1 MSTQQLFFMEPDQ
14 DYRSD
19 SLKADVAVSDRPL
32 VADTAQH
39 FEDCHND
46 YLFAWAN
53 SDNLAFH
60 YGYWD
65 SPEPYNQHQ
74 ALINKN
80 QLLYD
85 KVKIRPT
92 DRVLD
97 AGCGIGGSSIWMAK
111 NFGNRATGVTISGK
125 QVGYATNYAK
135 KKGVANLVDFVQTD
149 FCNTPFEDESFD
161 VVWNAEAVSHT
172 QFKGAFLKEAF
183 RLLKPGGRIVYCDA
197 FMMQRGFNEEQW
209 QTMLGFFNGWA
220 VPNLCYCDE
229 FQGLLEGCGFQGIE
243 LDYIHEQTIQS
254 AEYMYKVTK
263 RLYPLQKL
271 SQWLG
276 LRNKAQTANYYA
288 GLAQYDMFRNRY
300 AEYCVF
306 TATKP

>member
-1 MSTQQLFFMEPDQ
+1 MTTYYLEPDQ
-14 DYRSD
+14 DYRDD
-19 SLKADVAVSDRPL
+19 SLSKNQKVSEREL
-32 VADTAQH
+32 VEDTAQH

-46 YLFAWAN
+46 YLFAWCN

-65 SPEPYNQHQ
+65 SDEPYNQHQ

-85 KVKIRPT
+85 KAKITPE

-97 AGCGIGGSSIWMAK
+97 AGCGVGGSSMWMAK
-111 NFGNRATGVTISGK
+111 NFKNRATGITLSGK
-125 QVGYATNYAK
+125 QVDYATKQAK
-135 KKGVANLVDFVQTD
+135 RKQVSDLADFVKTD

-161 VVWNAEAVSHT
+161 VVWAAESVCHT
-172 QFKGAFLKEAF
+172 QYKGKFLQEAY
-183 RLLKPGGRIVYCDA
+183 RLLKPGGRLVYCDA
-197 FMMQRGFNEEQW
+197 FMMRKEFNKEQW
-209 QTMLGFFNGWA
+209 QTMMDFFNGWA

-229 FQGLLEGCGFQGIE
+229 FEGLLNQSNFKNIE
-243 LDYIHEQTIQS
+243 LQYIHEQTIQS

-263 RLYPLQKL
+263 RLYPIQKL

-306 TATKP
+306 TATKE

>member
-1 MSTQQLFFMEPDQ
+1 MNSQAIFQLEPDQ
-14 DYRSD
+14 DYRTD
-19 SLKADVAVSDRPL
+19 SLSKKDTLSDRAL
-32 VADTAQH
+32 EIDTAQH

-46 YLFAWAN
+46 YLFAWCN

-65 SPEPYNQHQ
+65 SDKPYEQHQ

-85 KVKIRPT
+85 KAEIKPT

-125 QVGYATNYAK
+125 QVDYAAKQAK
-135 KKGVANLVDFVQTD
+135 KNGVKGLADFVKTN
-149 FCNTPFEDESFD
+149 FCDTPFDDETFD
-161 VVWNAEAVSHT
+161 VIWAAEAVCHT
-172 QFKGAFLKEAF
+172 QYKGKFLEEAY
-183 RLLKPGGRIVYCDA
+183 RVLKPGGRIVYCDA
-197 FMMQRGFNEEQW
+197 FMMQRQFNQQQW
-209 QTMLGFFNGWA
+209 QTMLDFFNGWA

-229 FQGLLEGCGFQGIE
+229 FEELLSNNHFKQIE
-243 LDYIHEQTIQS
+243 LDYIHQQTIQS
-254 AEYMYKVTK
+254 AEYMHKITK
-263 RLYPLQKL
+263 RLYPVQKL

-276 LRNKAQTANYYA
+276 LRSKAQTANYNA
-288 GLAQYDMFRNRY
+288 GLAQYDMFKNRY

-306 TATKP
+306 TAVK

>member
-1 MSTQQLFFMEPDQ
+1 MTEQILYRLKPDQ
-14 DYRSD
+14 DYRDD
-19 SLKADVAVSDRPL
+19 SLAKNISLSEREL
-32 VADTAQH
+32 VEDTAQH

-46 YLFAWAN
+46 YLFAWCN

-65 SPEPYNQHQ
+65 SPEPYQQHQ

-85 KVKIRPT
+85 KAGIKPT
-92 DRVLD
+92 DYVWD

-111 NFGNRATGVTISGK
+111 KYGNRATGVTISGM
-125 QVGYATNYAK
+125 QVEYATKQARKNK
-135 KKGVANLVDFVQTD
+135 VAELANFVKTD
-149 FCNTPFEDESFD
+149 FCATPFADESFD
-161 VVWNAEAVSHT
+161 VVWAAESVCHT
-172 QFKGAFLKEAF
+172 QYKGKFLQEAY
-183 RLLKPGGRIVYCDA
+183 RVLKKGGRLVYCDA
-197 FMMQRGFNEEQW
+197 FMMQREFNKAQW
-209 QTMLGFFNGWA
+209 QTMMDFFNGWA

-229 FQGLLEGCGFQGIE
+229 FEGLLTGAGFAQIE

-254 AEYMYKVTK
+254 AEYMYKVGK
-263 RLYPLQKL
+263 RLYPVQKI

-276 LRNKAQTANYYA
+276 LRSKAQTANYYA
-288 GLAQYDMFRNRY
+288 GLAQYEMFRERY

-306 TATKP
+306 IATKK